1 MLHSDIVE
9 KRDLYCL
16 SYILQSNQMFFQT
29 GYKVLQSQE
38 KNGFIRCTKI
48 IFNGQDKLVYDVSK
62 YKSLD
67 TLLPAISPDAFIS
80 IMKNLLDVII
90 EVNNNGFMQYSNIE
104 IGFDKVFVDNN
115 NYKVYLIYL
124 PINITG
130 NSNDYTV
137 FEKQLKN
144 NIINAA
150 TSNPNIL
157 TPQLQ
162 GMLQIIKNDMTSI
175 EVLKEKFAG
184 INNMSSNK
192 PVTGGLNTMSPVNS
206 QNFQQP
212 VYQQNQPAYQPQPV
226 APQMPQSKPE
236 KKKHG
241 GLFSKKDKSTKNQV
255 PDTNIVIQ
263 PQCEGGATEIL
274 DEGLYNDITLIG
286 VNTPQDFRYTISKP
300 EFFIGKKA
308 DSVDACISFNN
319 AVSRVHCKI
328 ITSNNEHFIVDLGSA
343 NGTYVNGYRL
353 NVNQQMPIKQGD
365 SIKLAN
371 SEFTIN

>member
-1 MLHSDIVE
+1 MLHSNIVE

-48 IFNGQDKLVYDVSK
+48 ILNGQDKLVYDVSK
-62 YKSLD
+62 YKPLD
-67 TLLPAISPDAFIS
+67 TLLPVISPDAFIS

-124 PINITG
+124 PINIIG
-130 NSNDYTV
+130 NSNDYTA

-184 INNMSSNK
+184 INNISANK
-192 PVTGGLNTMSPVNS
+192 PVTGGLSTMSPVS
-206 QNFQQP
+206 PQNFQQP
-212 VYQQNQPAYQPQPV
+212 VYQQQQLQPV
-226 APQMPQSKPE
+226 APQKAQLKPE
-236 KKKHG
+236 RKKH
-241 GLFSKKDKSTKNQV
+241 GLFSKKDKNRVS
-255 PDTNIVIQ
+255 DENIVIQ

-274 DEGLYNDITLIG
+274 DEGLYNDITLVG
-286 VNTPQDFRYTISKP
+286 VNTPQEFRYTISKP
-300 EFFIGKKA
+300 EFFIGKKP